1 MVDIDGVGVFLGLD
15 VGRHAHHGHGPTP
28 AGKRVFDT
36 PLPNGELHL
45 RAVSDKLK
53 AEFGTVLVVVD
64 QPASIGALPRTVAR
78 DSGCEVACPPGLAMR
93 RSADLHPGEA
103 RTDAKDAAV
112 IADAARTMPHTPR
125 SGRRTARIT
134 RPPGVPA
141 DAPAR
146 PLRGPLRTGRN
157 GPNGVP
163 PFGVGTRPSPDP
175 SGLRNAPGPGAK

>member
-45 RAVSDKLK
+45 RAVSGKLK

-78 DSGCEVACPPGLAMR
+78 DSGCEVACPPGLAMHR
-93 RSADLHPGEA
+93 IAGLHPGEA

-134 RPPGVPA
+134 RPPGGRPTLPPA
-141 DAPAR
+141 PCA
-146 PLRGPLRTGRN
+146 
-157 GPNGVP
+157 V
-163 PFGVGTRPSPDP
+163 P
-175 SGLRNAPGPGAK
+175 SGQGGTDRTVYPPSA